1 MVVEGCE
8 RVAVYVPYFI
18 PRSFGYNA
26 YGSTKVHV
34 LSYLFS
40 YFRTFEG
47 SLQYTY
53 TYAYTCSLVR
63 KYFRT
68 FESTFVLSYKV
79 SCYFRAK
86 VYFRK
91 YVVLSYLRRYVCC
104 MRASSKL
111 RLSYS
116 RATVYNVVH
125 AQ

>member
-1 MVVEGCE
+1 VVVEGCE

-26 YGSTKVHV
+26 YGSTKV

-68 FESTFVLSYKV
+68 FESTFVLSY
-79 SCYFRAK
+79 FRTL
-86 VYFRK
+86 VQ
-91 YVVLSYLRRYVCC
+91 
-104 MRASSKL
+104 SKL
-111 RLSYS
+111 LLSCESVLPEVRCTFVPSKVRVLYAS
-116 RATVYNVVH
+116 EFKTQAFI
-125 AQ
+125 Q

>member
-26 YGSTKVHV
+26 YGSTKV

-68 FESTFVLSYKV
+68 FESTFESTTGCTFVAL
-79 SCYFRAK
+79 
-86 VYFRK
+86 RK
-91 YVVLSYLRRYVCC
+91 YYEGIYFIIVLLYYYCTRTLYVSYTYTNF
-104 MRASSKL
+104 
-111 RLSYS
+111 
-116 RATVYNVVH
+116 ATKS
-125 AQ
+125 